1 MLRAAP
7 RDTESATRMTA
18 QEEPC
23 IRVLVP
29 AGVLG
34 GGISASEIEAALK
47 LSPHAIAIDAG
58 STDSGP
64 AYLATGRS
72 KYGRGSV
79 KRDLSLLMDARRRA
93 GIPLLIGSCGTSGCD
108 MAVDETLEIA
118 MEVAREQG
126 DFPKIAVIYSE
137 QNASDLKARNAG
149 GKVTPLPPA
158 GPLSDRSLDACSHI
172 VALLGPEPYMAAI
185 AAGADIVLGG
195 RTTDTAVLAA
205 FPLMHGIDTAAAWHA
220 AKIAECGG
228 LCTINPTNPGVMM
241 SIDRRG
247 FTIEPLSPD
256 NRCTPETVS
265 AHMLY
270 ENSDP
275 FRLAEP
281 GGVLDVTDADYRA
294 LDERRVRV
302 AGSRWE
308 PKPYTM
314 KLEGAGGGP
323 FQTFMLVGI
332 EDPDVLEDVDSFV
345 ARMQRGLRERMARTM
360 GPEAA
365 AIDISLRPYGWN
377 AVSGR
382 PAGGNAAPPR
392 EIGLMFVATAPTQAM
407 ATEAAR
413 VCNPLFFHF
422 PVREGTEIPSYA
434 FPFSPAEVERGQV
447 FEFHLNH
454 VVRTTSPFELARTR
468 WVDLSVAPRE
478 AASA

>member
-1 MLRAAP
+1 
-7 RDTESATRMTA
+7 MTA
-18 QEEPC
+18 EEEPRG
-23 IRVLVP
+23 RVLVP

-34 GGISASEIEAALK
+34 WGVSADEIAAGLA
-47 LSPHAIAIDAG
+47 LAPHAIAIDAG

-79 KRDLSLLMDARRRA
+79 KRDLSLLMDARLRP
-93 GIPLLIGSCGTSGCD
+93 GLPLLIGPCGTSGCD

-118 MEVAREQG
+118 LEVAREQG
-126 DFPKIAVIYSE
+126 DAPRIAVIYSE
-137 QNASDLKARNAG
+137 QAASDLKARNAL

-158 GPLSDRSLDACSHI
+158 GPLRDASLEACSHI

-185 AAGADIVLGG
+185 SAGADIVLGG

-205 FPLMHGIDTAAAWHA
+205 LPLMHGVDVAAAWHA

-247 FTIEPLSPD
+247 FVMEPLSPQ

-281 GGVLDVTDADYRA
+281 GGVLDVTDAQYRA

-302 AGSRWE
+302 TGSRWE
-308 PKPYTM
+308 IKPYTM

-323 FQTFMLVGI
+323 LQTIMLVGI
-332 EDPDVLEDVDSFV
+332 EDPDGLEDVGSFV
-345 ARMQRGLRERMARTM
+345 SGLHAC
-360 GPEAA
+360 
-365 AIDISLRPYGWN
+365 LRPPL
-377 AVSGR
+377 V
-382 PAGGNAAPPR
+382 
-392 EIGLMFVATAPTQAM
+392 APTRA
-407 ATEAAR
+407 
-413 VCNPLFFHF
+413 
-422 PVREGTEIPSYA
+422 
-434 FPFSPAEVERGQV
+434 
-447 FEFHLNH
+447 
-454 VVRTTSPFELARTR
+454 
-468 WVDLSVAPRE
+468 
-478 AASA
+478 